1 MSFYHS
7 QLQLIHSCIT
17 TLRGLSQKARKKRMF
32 FRTFFTWKNTFF
44 ATLRIKQQKQVHMS
58 CFWTYKHSCM
68 LMYISSKLLN
78 FSLYKYKHIA
88 RQFSRA
94 FNIQKEFNLSPK
106 NSILSH
112 VNIQRSIHRSSSTT
126 TKQTSN
132 IFHLLYLRYHYKFV
146 LIISPSWD
154 II

>member
-1 MSFYHS
+1 VGC
-7 QLQLIHSCIT
+7 LKRLE
-17 TLRGLSQKARKKRMF
+17 KKRMF
-32 FRTFFTWKNTFF
+32 FRTFFTWNNTFF
-44 ATLRIKQQKQVHMS
+44 ATLAPQATKARAHGLFFS
-58 CFWTYKHSCM
+58 YKPNSCM
-68 LMYISSKLLN
+68 FMYISSGLLN

-94 FNIQKEFNLSPK
+94 FKTQKEFNLSPK

-112 VNIQRSIHRSSSTT
+112 VNIQRSIHRRSSTT